1 MGEFDGL
8 SDYFILRMYE
18 FFRQEIQAD
27 AWAGT
32 RFVGLPAKR
41 RADRLFSEIE
51 RRGLL
56 CTPIDWP
63 EHLKEQASQSPA
75 VNSPP

>member
-1 MGEFDGL
+1 MSEYDGL
-8 SDYFILRMYE
+8 SDYFFLRMYE
-18 FFRQEIQAD
+18 FLRQEVQAD

-41 RADRLFSEIE
+41 RAEKLFSEIE
-51 RRGLL
+51 RRGLF

-63 EHLKEQASQSPA
+63 QHLTEQASQSPRLD
-75 VNSPP
+75 SLP